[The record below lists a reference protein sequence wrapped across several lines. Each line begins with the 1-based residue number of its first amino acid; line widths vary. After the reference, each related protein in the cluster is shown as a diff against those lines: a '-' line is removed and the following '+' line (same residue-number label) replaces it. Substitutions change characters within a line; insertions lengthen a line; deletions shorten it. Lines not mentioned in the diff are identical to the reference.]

1 MKPMTTLYELILKR
15 RSIRQFGARPVE
27 PESLSR
33 IVNAGRLAAS
43 AANQQPLE
51 FVAVD
56 REDLRAA
63 IYPELKFASAIAPAG
78 FPRPGNEPKAYI
90 FALVNLKIRE
100 KMFEYDVGAAM
111 ENMALAAL
119 AEGIASCWVISIDR
133 PAVVRLLG
141 IPLEYRIDAVLALG
155 YPAQESKEEV
165 LTDSTKYWQDE
176 DLTFHVP
183 KRPLA
188 SVLHINIFGST
199 TS

>member
-1 MKPMTTLYELILKR
+1 MNPYELICSR
-15 RSIRQFGARPVE
+15 RSIRQFSSRPVA
-27 PESLSR
+27 PESLAR
-33 IVNAGRLAAS
+33 IANAGRLAAS
-43 AANQQPLE
+43 AANLQPLE

-56 REDLRAA
+56 REDLRAG
-63 IYPELKFASAIAPAG
+63 IYPGLKFASAIAPAG

-90 FALVNLKIRE
+90 FTLVNLNVRE

-119 AEGIASCWVISIDR
+119 AEGIASCWLISMDR
-133 PAVVRLLG
+133 SAVAGLLG
-141 IPLEYRIDAVLALG
+141 IPVHYKIDSVLVLG
-155 YPAQESKEEV
+155 YPAQESKEEI

-188 SVLHINIFGST
+188 SVLHLNRF
-199 TS
+199 